1 LTKTFLA
8 CISIS
13 SIAAS
18 MSQNFRPRKTSSPS
32 YPTPAQSHSGSSEV
46 GSPSDGIA
54 RQRMTKKDEVMT
66 PSLSQC
72 NGHEKAKPILYIVC
86 CLTHT
91 YSFFHPTTY

>member
-1 LTKTFLA
+1 M
-8 CISIS
+8 S
-13 SIAAS
+13 SQA
-18 MSQNFRPRKTSSPS
+18 FRPRKTSSPS
-32 YPTPAQSHSGSSEV
+32 YPTPLTPAQSHSGSSEV

-54 RQRMTKKDEVMT
+54 RQRMSKKDEVMT

-91 YSFFHPTTY
+91 YSFFEQLTNRRFEKKLNMN